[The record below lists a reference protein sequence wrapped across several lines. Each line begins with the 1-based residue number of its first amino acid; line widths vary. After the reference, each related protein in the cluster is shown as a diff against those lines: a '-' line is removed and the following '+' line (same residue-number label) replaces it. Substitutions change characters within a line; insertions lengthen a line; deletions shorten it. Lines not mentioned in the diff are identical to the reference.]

1 MTSKHLFPLCS
12 SIALCLAALPSA
24 HADSVTATVVLNEG
38 TMVFNNQT
46 TTGTP
51 LVFSRVGSLGS
62 SSISSSLGLIHLDIN
77 STSTPSNYAYTNA
90 GGNWHENYTI
100 FDNSGTQGSAGTA
113 TFTFQIDGSISGGFL
128 GVGNKVDYLVSVPS
142 GNSVQEGFYDKDGA
156 NGVMPSG
163 QNFTVS
169 VPFTYGQPVEISGA
183 LSAYADPGTG
193 TAFGSAHLTLRQT
206 GFTVSGGNYTS
217 TSATG
222 TGAGST
228 FAANASYAGFTL
240 TNSLGHL
247 STATLL
253 DGTASVNRDAS
264 LSFVTPDGA
273 LPSISDTVSLSGT
286 NNDLVVLQMHYDE
299 TAALSQFGSESG
311 LYLAWFDPATSTWEN
326 AVAGNSTTNS
336 NRINRAYNPAT
347 DFALG
352 NWGVDSANNTVW
364 AVINHNSEFTVA
376 SAQTVPEPGSAVL
389 LGLGGLLAGLRRRKS
404 GKA

>member
-1 MTSKHLFPLCS
+1 MVTKHVLPLCS
-12 SIALCLAALPSA
+12 SIALCLVALPSA

-46 TTGTP
+46 TTGAP

-62 SSISSSLGLIHLDIN
+62 SSMSSSLGLIHLDIN
-77 STSTPSNYAYTNA
+77 STSTATNYAYTSA

-113 TFTFQIDGSISGGFL
+113 TFTFQIDGSVSGGFL
-128 GVGNKVDYLVSVPS
+128 GVGNKVDYLVSTPS
-142 GNSVQEGFYDKDGA
+142 GNIVQEGYYDKDGA
-156 NGVMPSG
+156 NGVMPAG

-183 LSAYADPGTG
+183 LSAFADPGTG

-228 FAANASYAGFTL
+228 FAANASYNGFTL
-240 TNSLGHL
+240 TNNLGHL

-253 DGTASVNRDAS
+253 GGTASVNRDAS
-264 LSFVTPDGA
+264 LSFVTPDGT
-273 LPSISDTVSLSGT
+273 LPSVSDTVWLSGT
-286 NNDLVVLQMHYDE
+286 NSDLVVVQLQYDE
-299 TAALSQFGSESG
+299 AAALSQFGSEAG
-311 LYLAWFDPATSTWEN
+311 LYLAWFDATTSTWKN
-326 AVAGNSTTNS
+326 AVAGDSTTDS
-336 NRINRAYNPAT
+336 NRIDRAYNPTT

-352 NWGVDSANNTVW
+352 NWGQDPVTNTVW
-364 AVINHNSEFTVA
+364 AVIDHNSEFTVA
-376 SAQTVPEPGSAVL
+376 STQSVPEPGSALL
-389 LGLGGLLAGLRRRKS
+389 LGVGGLLAGMRRRMR
-404 GKA
+404 